1 MNKYSKL
8 VVLLVVV
15 GLVAFM
21 GNQVTIPYRPGVS
34 PSIIAKTYAN
44 SQVDTVLW
52 VRESGVSAIAFAAEW
67 KDSVTLAS
75 APAVMVRRKVN
86 GIYLAPL
93 AGDTLTNFT
102 SFANTANVAAP
113 DSCTT
118 NTVNLGPLADAYQF
132 IVKYNS
138 SGNGVVT
145 PTVYYEV
152 IKQYSSK

>member
-21 GNQVTIPYRPGVS
+21 GNQVTVPYRPGVT
-34 PSIIAKTYAN
+34 PSVIVKTFAN

-52 VRESGVSAIAFAAEW
+52 VREGGVSAIAFAAEW
-67 KDSVTLAS
+67 KDSVTLSS

-86 GIYLAPL
+86 NIYLAPL
-93 AGDTLTNFT
+93 GGDTLTNFT
-102 SFANTANVAAP
+102 SFTNTANVAAP

-118 NTVNLGPLADAYQF
+118 NAVTLAPLADAYQF

-138 SGNGVVT
+138 SGNGTGT
-145 PTVYYEV
+145 PTVVYEV